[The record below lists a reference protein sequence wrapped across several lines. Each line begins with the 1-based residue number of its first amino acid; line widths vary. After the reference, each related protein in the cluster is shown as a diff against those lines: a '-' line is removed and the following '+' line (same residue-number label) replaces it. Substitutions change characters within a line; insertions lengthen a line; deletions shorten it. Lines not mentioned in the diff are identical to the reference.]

1 MNFKKQRGTA
11 IIEYVIILAFICGI
25 GASFTSDGLTKPI
38 NSIISKVAAILDL
51 DFDNGGGNLLAKSD
65 GLPGMAFQGGERPFG
80 KWTGTVAIKGMDQ
93 LLMELNPKTDYEITV
108 DLEALRNNNLD
119 PDKFGV
125 ALFIWSEN
133 NSDPAASFNT
143 GGIFASQ
150 TKEEYGNKNNG
161 AASGQY
167 GGSTAKKI
175 LSDDGKTM
183 TITFQTQDSAY
194 FGMNLEYGESSK
206 LDSISKNYQNYISL
220 KAVPKSTT

>member
-38 NSIISKVAAILDL
+38 NSIIGKVAAILDL
-51 DFDNGGGNLLAKSD
+51 DFDNGGGNLLAKSE

-80 KWTGTVAIKGMDQ
+80 EWGGTIAIKDKEQ
-93 LLMELNPKTDYEITV
+93 LLMELSPRTDYEITV

-133 NSDPAASFNT
+133 NSDPAESFNT
-143 GGIFASQ
+143 GGIYSSHPSV
-150 TKEEYGNKNNG
+150 EYGNKNNG